1 LPAAFFGSPA
11 RNGPDFHREPIKKN
25 PMSDFKFN
33 CPACGQK
40 ISCDTGYTG
49 TQIACPACQK
59 TLTVPA
65 ASGTAAAA
73 PMTAATAA
81 PPAAATT
88 AATAALPPRAPANP
102 AARPQPG
109 YRPLP
114 QVPGEL
120 AKSSAARPGEV
131 TNIDPGYCPQ
141 AIASL
146 ICSVVFAIGCIPG
159 IILGHVAKAR
169 IRRDPLL
176 DGNGMAT
183 AGLVIS
189 YTMLVLILGTTV
201 GFSMFV
207 KGLKPVQVV
216 RETPEALAILQAR
229 VVDEVSPGVPQS
241 ENAHGLQF
249 HISNNGPYGTNHFRD
264 AYQGGFFSYTMKV
277 LPDRAMSVNCRY
289 WGNDTSRRNFDIV
302 VDNQIIGTQ
311 KIDFNV
317 PGHYFDV
324 EYKIPAGLTKGKTQV
339 TVEIAAHPGMV
350 AGGVFAVQTLKR

>member
-1 LPAAFFGSPA
+1 
-11 RNGPDFHREPIKKN
+11 
-25 PMSDFKFN
+25 MSDFKFN
-33 CPACGQK
+33 CPSCGQK
-40 ISCDTGYTG
+40 IACDTGYTG
-49 TQIACPACQK
+49 TQITCPACQK

-65 ASGTAAAA
+65 ASGGAAAA
-73 PMTAATAA
+73 PMAAATAAPVAATAAAPVSAATAA
-81 PPAAATT
+81 PPAR
-88 AATAALPPRAPANP
+88 PPAGPQAK
-102 AARPQPG
+102 PQPA

-120 AKSSAARPGEV
+120 AKSPVARPGEV
-131 TNIDPGYCPQ
+131 TNVDPGYCPQ

-159 IILGHVAKAR
+159 IILGHVAKSK

-189 YTMLVLILGTTV
+189 YAMLVLILGTTV
-201 GFSMFV
+201 GFTMFV
-207 KGLKPVQVV
+207 KSLKPVQVV
-216 RETPEALAILQAR
+216 RETPEELATLQAR
-229 VVDEVSPGVPQS
+229 VVDEVQPGVPQS

-249 HISNNGPYGTNHFRD
+249 HISNFGPYGTNYHFRD
-264 AYQGGFFSYTMKV
+264 AYQGGFFNYKMKV
-277 LPDRAMSVNCRY
+277 LPDRPMSVNCRY
-289 WGNDTSRRNFDIV
+289 WGNDTTRRQFDIV

-324 EYKIPAGLTKGKTQV
+324 EYKIPTALTKGKTEV
-339 TVEIAAHPGMV
+339 TVELAAHPGMV
-350 AGGVFAVQTLKR
+350 AGGIFALYTLKR